1 MERLTSGK
9 RINSAAD
16 DAAGLAIS
24 NRMTSQINGL
34 NQAMRNANDG
44 ISMIQTAEGALD
56 ESTNILQRMR
66 ELSVQSSNGTYT
78 EGNRDTLNAEVQQLV
93 KELDRISETTS
104 FNGQNILDGSL
115 GKIEL
120 QVGSES
126 NQTIGFEV
134 EAMDAKTLGLG
145 STSADVLGAAMSSTV
160 ASSAASFSISDGDV
174 LINGQSIGAFDSTS
188 TTEGEIEDLVAAI
201 NENVNGVT
209 ANTYAERSATSVGTG
224 ILEGTATM
232 TISVTE
238 TNGNAFSIQVSDT
251 QNLDEMVD
259 KINEAGGGRVAA
271 SLDDKGQLVLSSDIA
286 QQITTSDGAT
296 AAGIADGSSYAQLSL
311 SSDNGDPIEITRGS
325 TGTLS
330 DLNSL
335 GFRESGEQGVIEG
348 AGITSTNAAA
358 AWGVGD
364 VSINGVQIDETDTD
378 SLLGKIDAINA
389 SSEETGVTANAFST
403 ARLDLGDVNIT
414 SAFSTAGEFSI
425 NGITVGLSGST
436 DLESLATN
444 INAEKSKTGVTA
456 TVNGDGLILESDQ
469 GQITFTQGSGATNVG
484 ISAATLTEF
493 MASGA
498 AVSNTFVSAGTAKT
512 TEIEAGIKLTST
524 NGNPINVELGDS
536 ATAGEIGLLEANNT
550 SAGRFGQSVNSI
562 DISTVAGSQKA
573 IDIIDTALETVN
585 DTRSELGAV
594 NNRLDFTINNLSS
607 VSENA
612 SAARSRI
619 EDADF
624 AAESA
629 NLSRAQ
635 VLQQAGS
642 AMLAQ
647 ANAAPQQVLSL
658 LQ

>member
-1 MERLTSGK
+1 
-9 RINSAAD
+9 
-16 DAAGLAIS
+16 
-24 NRMTSQINGL
+24 
-34 NQAMRNANDG
+34 
-44 ISMIQTAEGALD
+44 
-56 ESTNILQRMR
+56 
-66 ELSVQSSNGTYT
+66 
-78 EGNRDTLNAEVQQLV
+78 
-93 KELDRISETTS
+93 
-104 FNGQNILDGSL
+104 
-115 GKIEL
+115 
-120 QVGSES
+120 
-126 NQTIGFEV
+126 
-134 EAMDAKTLGLG
+134 
-145 STSADVLGAAMSSTV
+145 MSSTV